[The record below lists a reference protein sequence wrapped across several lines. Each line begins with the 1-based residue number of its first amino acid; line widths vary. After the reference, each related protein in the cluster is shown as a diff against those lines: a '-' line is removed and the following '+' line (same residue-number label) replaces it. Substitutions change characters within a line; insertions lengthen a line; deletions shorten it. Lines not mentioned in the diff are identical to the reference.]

1 MKQSDLFSLSDL
13 KKAIEDKHVRAQSHP
28 HLPYT
33 IWNYTEQAMW
43 NKAWTDV
50 TTQCRGLITNILT
63 GEVIARP
70 FPKFFN
76 YGEYDDSNHD
86 ATHPASLP
94 THKMLDLTA
103 EVQTTDKLDGS
114 LGILYPT
121 PQGHSIATRGS
132 FTSEQAVRASFLW
145 HKRRYNEFP
154 VPEGWTM
161 LFEIIYPGNRIVVDY
176 RDADDLYLLGAVNIE
191 TGESI
196 GPDDH
201 RFIPWMGPKTTVFE
215 DRTLLEALHRTPRPN
230 AEGIVVRYM
239 DGPNR
244 DLRVKI
250 KQDDYVTLHRLITGM
265 NARTVWERLM
275 ADSSIAD
282 IQHGVPEEFWP
293 WIQEVGD
300 ELLNLHGSIVAT
312 AYREYMEVLREL
324 PDGWTRKDFALKAK
338 DSEHKALLFL
348 MLDDRDFSS
357 LIWKNIKPSGERSM
371 KYISEDVA

>member
-13 KKAIEDKHVRAQSHP
+13 KKAIEEKHVRAQSHP
-28 HLPYT
+28 TLPYT

-50 TTQCRGLITNILT
+50 TTQCRGLITDILT

-76 YGEYDDSNHD
+76 YGEYDDSDHS
-86 ATHPASLP
+86 ALHPASLP

-196 GPDDH
+196 GPDDF
-201 RFIPWMGPKTTVFE
+201 RFIPWQGPKTTVLE

-250 KQDDYVTLHRLITGM
+250 KQDDYVALHRIITGM
-265 NARTVWERLM
+265 NERAVWERLGDGDM
-275 ADSSIAD
+275 IEDV
-282 IQHGVPEEFWP
+282 QRGVPEEFWP
-293 WIQEVGD
+293 WIAEVGD
-300 ELLNLHGSIVAT
+300 RLQTHGSEIMT
-312 AYREYMEVLREL
+312 AAFADFESIKARLPQGWDRKAFAEEAVKSEYKAYMFMLL
-324 PDGWTRKDFALKAK
+324 DG
-338 DSEHKALLFL
+338 
-348 MLDDRDFSS
+348 RDIRQA
-357 LIWKNIKPSGERSM
+357 IWKSIKPSGAVSM
-371 KYISEDVA
+371 KTISEDVA